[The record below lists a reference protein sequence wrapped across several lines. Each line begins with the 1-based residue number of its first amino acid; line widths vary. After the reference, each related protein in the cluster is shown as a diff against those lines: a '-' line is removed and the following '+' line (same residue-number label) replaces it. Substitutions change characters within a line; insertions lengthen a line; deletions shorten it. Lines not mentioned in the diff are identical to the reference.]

1 LEDVPMRTLAA
12 LLFFVP
18 LTLAQPPEQ
27 PDPKP
32 KEPDSA
38 EKLKAEMK
46 WAKGVAQ
53 DFFEATRKSSYIE
66 AIQLLTSEYRTKE
79 KFDDAKTR
87 LDKLF
92 GQVDAAATIISWII
106 KTEEL
111 SPDGKEAVFK
121 GPVTGIYGNASLTEA
136 ELTIRVEKEKDSGK
150 WRITFLHCGDFKK
163 KDAPKK

>member
-1 LEDVPMRTLAA
+1 LEDVPMRTLTT
-12 LLFFVP
+12 LMLFVP
-18 LTLAQPPEQ
+18 LTLVQPPEQ
-27 PDPKP
+27 PDPKA
-32 KEPDSA
+32 KEPDPQ
-38 EKLKAEMK
+38 EKLKAEIK

-53 DFFEATRKSSYIE
+53 DFFEATRKASYIE
-66 AIQLLTSEYRTKE
+66 AIQLLTSEYRTKD

-92 GQVDAAATIISWII
+92 GQVDAAATIISWMI

-121 GPVTGIYGNASLTEA
+121 GPVTGMYGDASLTEA

-150 WRITFLHCGDFKK
+150 WRVTFLHCGEFKK
-163 KDAPKK
+163 KGAPKK